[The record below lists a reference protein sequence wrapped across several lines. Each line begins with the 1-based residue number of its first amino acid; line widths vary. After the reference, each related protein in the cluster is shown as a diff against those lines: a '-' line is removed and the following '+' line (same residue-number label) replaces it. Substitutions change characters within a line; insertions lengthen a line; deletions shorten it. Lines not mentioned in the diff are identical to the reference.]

1 MEVMEVVME
10 EAMEE
15 VKVAVKAV
23 AMEVEEAMDLE
34 THLLCYQDCKAQSPT
49 TDQSSCATLEIQKL
63 QDLSCCEQRY

>member
-1 MEVMEVVME
+1 MEVMEVVMEVVME

-15 VKVAVKAV
+15 VKVAVKA
-23 AMEVEEAMDLE
+23 DLE

>member
-15 VKVAVKAV
+15 AMEEVKA
-23 AMEVEEAMDLE
+23 AME

-63 QDLSCCEQRY
+63 QDLSCCEQRH

>member
-15 VKVAVKAV
+15 VKVAVKA
-23 AMEVEEAMDLE
+23 AMK

-63 QDLSCCEQRY
+63 QDLSCCEQRH

>member
-1 MEVMEVVME
+1 MTAAATEEVTEVMEVMEVMEVVME
-10 EAMEE
+10 EAME
-15 VKVAVKAV
+15 V
-23 AMEVEEAMDLE
+23 DLE

>member
-1 MEVMEVVME
+1 MEVMEVVMEEAME

-23 AMEVEEAMDLE
+23 AMK